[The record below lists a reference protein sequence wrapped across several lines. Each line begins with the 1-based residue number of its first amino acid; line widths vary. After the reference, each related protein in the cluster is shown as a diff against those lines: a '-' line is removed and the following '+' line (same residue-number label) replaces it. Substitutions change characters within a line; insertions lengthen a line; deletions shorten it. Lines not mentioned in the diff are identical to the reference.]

1 MDKRGIGYMPSQPRN
16 MPEQEHSIKVRSN
29 ELYVED
35 TPAVPAQV
43 TKPFPV
49 YLRETPARPLS
60 AGIKAVFWTLGIIV
74 ALLFLAALW
83 RVAHHQVPRRATGKA
98 AAKAVAMP
106 EYRLRRGEPADLS
119 PEGSPAVIRHGRTPR
134 AGDRPVE
141 CLS

>member
-1 MDKRGIGYMPSQPRN
+1 MPSQPRN

-35 TPAVPAQV
+35 TPLAPAQA

-60 AGIKAVFWTLGIIV
+60 AGIKAIFWTLGIIV

-83 RVAHHQVPRRATGKA
+83 RVAHRHGTEAADRQDRRQGRRDARPRTGPRRAGLPLSGG
-98 AAKAVAMP
+98 VA
-106 EYRLRRGEPADLS
+106 
-119 PEGSPAVIRHGRTPR
+119 AVIRCGRMPQ
-134 AGDRPVE
+134 AGNRRIE